1 MVSNEFPYPGISTTT
16 DGTGAVVWV
25 EAHIVQAVCAYP
37 ITPSTNMAVG
47 IQMEIANGKR
57 NLWNEEI
64 GFLELES
71 EHSSAST
78 CEGYA
83 LSGGRVTNFTSGQG
97 LILMKEVLYTIA
109 GKRLPVVFHIA
120 ARALTSQALNIHAGH
135 DDVMAVTDVGW
146 GMLFAKNAQEAG
158 DFALISR
165 RTAEDSHIPF
175 LNVQD
180 GFITSHT
187 IESVVLPEP
196 EMMKKYIGLAEDKLI
211 NLMDVYNPIQ
221 SGVVQNQ
228 DSYMKGKISQ
238 RHYYEKLQDN
248 LKNAMDEFYK
258 LTGRRYNLIEKYRLD
273 DAEYVVVAMGST
285 IETAMATVDY
295 LRDKENMKVGALNV
309 SSFRPFPGKEI
320 VDALKKAKAI
330 SVIERMDNPIAQSN
344 PLTAEIKASFA
355 DALSGTEGYPKIS
368 TIPVIYSGSGG
379 LGSRDVTPR
388 DIRAVIENMQ
398 NGGKRYF
405 ALGIT
410 HPLSI
415 ETKNDVDLRTKGFF
429 AMRGHS
435 VGGFGSVTTNK
446 VIASVVAEL
455 FGFYVQAYPKYGSE
469 KKGLPTNYYLAVS
482 PDKIR
487 THNELDRVN
496 FVPLNDANAFNI
508 GNPLVGLEEMGL
520 LFVHTTDENPE
531 TLWKTIPGYAKAIIH
546 DKKIRVLGL
555 DTIRIARASATS
567 ADLVQRMQGIVLLG
581 IFLKSTPYEH
591 EFGITKEKIFEGVE
605 NILRKYFG
613 KRGDQV
619 VKDNLDAATCGY
631 NEVFEISRDLI
642 ESDQAAIQK
651 GREHPK
657 AKVVLGNRQAV
668 GVR

>member
-1 MVSNEFPYPGISTTT
+1 MASNNFPYPGIPTTT
-16 DGTGAVVWV
+16 DGTGSVVWV
-25 EAHIVQAVCAYP
+25 ETHIVQAVCAYP

-47 IQMEIANGKR
+47 VQMEIANGKK
-57 NLWNEEI
+57 NLWDEEI
-64 GFLELES
+64 SFLELES

-78 CEGYA
+78 CEGYV
-83 LSGGRVTNFTSGQG
+83 LSGGRVSNYTSGQG
-97 LILMKEVLYTIA
+97 LVLMKEVLYTIS
-109 GKRLPVVFHIA
+109 GKRLPAVFHIA
-120 ARALTSQALNIHAGH
+120 ARALTTQALNIHAGH
-135 DDVMAVTDVGW
+135 DDVMSVADTGW

-158 DFALISR
+158 DFALICR

-175 LNVQD
+175 LNIQD

-196 EMMKKYIGLAEDKLI
+196 ELMKKYIGPAEDKLI
-211 NLMDVYNPIQ
+211 NLMDVYNPVQ

-238 RHYYEKLQDN
+238 RRYYEKLHGILTN
-248 LKNAMDEFYK
+248 SMDEFYK
-258 LTGRRYNLIEKYRLD
+258 LTGRRYDLIEKYKVE
-273 DAEYVVVAMGST
+273 DAEYIIVAMGST
-285 IETAMATVDY
+285 IETAMTTVDY

-309 SSFRPFPGKEI
+309 TSFRPFPGKE
-320 VDALKKAKAI
+320 VVEALKNAKAI
-330 SVIERMDNPIAQSN
+330 SVIERMDNPMAQSN
-344 PLTAEIKASFA
+344 PLTAEVKASFA
-355 DALSGTEGYPKIS
+355 DALCGTEGYPKI
-368 TIPVIYSGSGG
+368 TKIPVIYSGSAG

-388 DIRAVIENMQ
+388 DIRAIFENMQ

-405 ALGIT
+405 TIGIN
-410 HPLSI
+410 HPLAI

-435 VGGFGSVTTNK
+435 VGGYGSVTTNK

-455 FGFYVQAYPKYGSE
+455 FGFFVQAYPKYGSE

-508 GNPLVGLEEMGL
+508 GNPLVGLEEKGL
-520 LFVHTTDENPE
+520 LFVHTTDEDPKV
-531 TLWKTIPGYAKAIIH
+531 LWKSIPEYAKAIIH

-567 ADLVQRMQGIVLLG
+567 SDLVQRMQGIVLLG
-581 IFLKSTPYEH
+581 VFLKSTPYEQ

-613 KRGDQV
+613 KRGEQV

-631 NEVFEISRDLI
+631 NEVFEIPRDLI
-642 ESDQAAIQK
+642 ESDQSVIQK

-668 GVR
+668 GTK